1 MALWV
6 SNVRD
11 ASAKT
16 ARYGT
21 GGFDPQDRRRL
32 DRRTALDIM
41 KQDLRRQK
49 ANRIHTEALLRKV
62 ELMQA
67 SPRRFDGTLPVQMP
81 QLPTVYSRVNE
92 REGLPGWALAPAPY
106 L

>member
-1 MALWV
+1 MQDPVALNSGWEALQRGGMALWV

-49 ANRIHTEALLRKV
+49 ANRIHTEALV
-62 ELMQA
+62 CA
-67 SPRRFDGTLPVQMP
+67 
-81 QLPTVYSRVNE
+81 
-92 REGLPGWALAPAPY
+92 
-106 L
+106 